1 MGTEHCDIIEDG
13 CMQYFVK
20 KDDHTLD
27 CFTGERLLIDINEG
41 RQSSLKAL
49 LDMLPIERK

>member
-49 LDMLPIERK
+49 LDMLPIERE